1 MQSEPAP
8 ISKKMLRA
16 GNIASA
22 LTGLL
27 LPIGADRNTPGWKI
41 ALPNLARPY

>member
-16 GNIASA
+16 GNIANA

-27 LPIGADRNTPGWKI
+27 LLFGADRNTLGLEDRF
-41 ALPNLARPY
+41 A